1 MYSFVSAVGTGK
13 SRNAQEFQNTCIE
26 ALKAYEPPFAE
37 CPGFQKRLQEARV
50 FHIVLE
56 NGTSYTKLEGQNP
69 DEILGARILLQ
80 VKGLDSLRAVYK
92 KEIPPT
98 IDILKAIA
106 RSDGKD
112 FKEEWAAI
120 LLVDGLQHL
129 LDRDVS
135 ELYSPYVV
143 LRTETDETRVPV
155 FNEESEIIKLLV
167 SDCGG
172 HGRPLET
179 LYTVLVEAAGKNS
192 AQMHYDILP
201 LSLATSYID
210 RVVRRTTEIIQ
221 NRYCDAIRFNSLE
234 QTAILRT
241 SAWSDLNNQS
251 SYEHT
256 DSTTR
261 KPTPPTTRISPQTLG
276 EQLSQ
281 PLPPRLK
288 LFNRFFQLASP
299 PLIQNLHE
307 RALVQHSCDSTHTS
321 GKTANRSTHTP
332 GQQPLSNKITPTPD
346 AARAPPP
353 TAVQQC
359 HQRMETASHGAH
371 RPTKTQ
377 RTTTTMS
384 T

>member
-1 MYSFVSAVGTGK
+1 MSLCT
-13 SRNAQEFQNTCIE
+13 
-26 ALKAYEPPFAE
+26 AYEPPFAE

-92 KEIPPT
+92 KEIPT

-106 RSDGKD
+106 RSDGKN

-129 LDRDVS
+129 LDRDVIIACVTGTVYSPLDSYYNISKQQLIELPVS

-155 FNEESEIIKLLV
+155 LNEENEIIKLLV

-172 HGRPLET
+172 HGRLLET
-179 LYTVLVEAAGKNS
+179 LYTVRVEAAGKNS

-201 LSLATSYID
+201 LSLATSNID
-210 RVVRRTTEIIQ
+210 RVVRRTMEIIQ

-234 QTAILRT
+234 QTAIFRCIFSWRRLMK
-241 SAWSDLNNQS
+241 SENIPG
-251 SYEHT
+251 
-256 DSTTR
+256 TTLSLEILIGR
-261 KPTPPTTRISPQTLG
+261 GLFRFVQDGAEYFGYLETPYSWMLLLENLG
-276 EQLSQ
+276 K
-281 PLPPRLK
+281 RAACWTK
-288 LFNRFFQLASP
+288 LYKCWICL
-299 PLIQNLHE
+299 
-307 RALVQHSCDSTHTS
+307 
-321 GKTANRSTHTP
+321 
-332 GQQPLSNKITPTPD
+332 
-346 AARAPPP
+346 
-353 TAVQQC
+353 
-359 HQRMETASHGAH
+359 
-371 RPTKTQ
+371 
-377 RTTTTMS
+377 TTTICCAET
-384 T
+384 TAPFV